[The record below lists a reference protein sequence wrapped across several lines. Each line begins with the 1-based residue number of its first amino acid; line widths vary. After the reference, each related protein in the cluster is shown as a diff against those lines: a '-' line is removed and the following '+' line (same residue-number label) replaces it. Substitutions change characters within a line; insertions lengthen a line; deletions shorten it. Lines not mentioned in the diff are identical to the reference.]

1 MLKRLLIIP
10 GALVALFLVAFTN
23 TSKPV
28 TITTGTFGVCDCD
41 EDTSMKFNLTISD
54 DFTFHY
60 YKNDDPDNMIDVKGK
75 WEMKDN
81 TIVLKEYTSSK
92 PIHDKWTV
100 DKNGVCLKSKKGLEW
115 SRLCQVKPCN

>member
-1 MLKRLLIIP
+1 MLNRLLILP
-10 GALVALFLVAFTN
+10 GILVMFLFASFTN

-28 TITTGTFGVCDCD
+28 AFTTGTYGVCDCD

-92 PIHDKWTV
+92 PIHDKWTI